1 MFAKK
6 QKEAIEKSKM
16 LDSKKGGQVPKIVI
30 KKCTEIIKKLD
41 HENKKHQILKS
52 LFLIKINSTI
62 KAPQP
67 FKKTPTDI
75 KSLQTLTSCR
85 STSLFSVTI
94 KDFTYTPILSK
105 TTHTPHLNS
114 YTITLFTKEHKL
126 LTSPLQITH
135 PPSKPP

>member
-94 KDFTYTPILSK
+94 KDFTFTPIVSKIAKTPTFDQIPWHFLFKTADYWFILSK
-105 TTHTPHLNS
+105 TATP
-114 YTITLFTKEHKL
+114 
-126 LTSPLQITH
+126 
-135 PPSKPP
+135 PP